1 MYVNTP
7 LTSMIIPP
15 YHVCYSYN
23 QERRLTMKDNNDFKP
38 LYLNETD
45 IFEPIDLSKAAIFEP
60 IDFSNEFEPI
70 DFSKFDFEPEE
81 FDKCVEKLNKE
92 LEIALENAEKNLDDL

>member
-1 MYVNTP
+1 
-7 LTSMIIPP
+7 
-15 YHVCYSYN
+15 
-23 QERRLTMKDNNDFKP
+23 MKDNNDFKP
-38 LYLNETD
+38 LDLNET
-45 IFEPIDLSKAAIFEP
+45 AIFEP

>member
-1 MYVNTP
+1 
-7 LTSMIIPP
+7 
-15 YHVCYSYN
+15 
-23 QERRLTMKDNNDFKP
+23 MKDNNDFKP
-38 LYLNETD
+38 LDLNETD
-45 IFEPIDLSKAAIFEP
+45 IFEPIDL
-60 IDFSNEFEPI
+60 SNEFEPI

>member
-7 LTSMIIPP
+7 LTSMIIAP

-23 QERRLTMKDNNDFKP
+23 QEGRLTMKDNNTVDEFEP
-38 LYLNETD
+38 LDLNETG
-45 IFEPIDLSKAAIFEP
+45 IFEP
-60 IDFSNEFEPI
+60 IDFSNEFEP
-70 DFSKFDFEPEE
+70 EE
-81 FDKCVEKLNKE
+81 FDKCIEELNKE

>member
-7 LTSMIIPP
+7 LTSMIISP

-45 IFEPIDLSKAAIFEP
+45 IFEP